1 MSYAHLVSL
10 IRCAIIDSYA
20 SPYPHPPNGLAL
32 RGLIMLG
39 IGGVSGHYLYPRT
52 IEVETGRIIERT
64 LPPSEEDI
72 LRVCKDLQGK

>member
-1 MSYAHLVSL
+1 
-10 IRCAIIDSYA
+10 
-20 SPYPHPPNGLAL
+20 
-32 RGLIMLG
+32 MLG

-72 LRVCKDLQGK
+72 VMLPIYQAARNGGLGLL